1 MLPKH
6 EEPSYIASLTSHSSA
21 TLFVDEL
28 RLLADIATLFAD
40 KPCLLADSIHL
51 KDISNFQNSFISIH
65 NNSKVMVLSVQFRN
79 IKLG

>member
-40 KPCLLADSIHL
+40 KPCLLDPFL
-51 KDISNFQNSFISIH
+51 
-65 NNSKVMVLSVQFRN
+65 
-79 IKLG
+79 